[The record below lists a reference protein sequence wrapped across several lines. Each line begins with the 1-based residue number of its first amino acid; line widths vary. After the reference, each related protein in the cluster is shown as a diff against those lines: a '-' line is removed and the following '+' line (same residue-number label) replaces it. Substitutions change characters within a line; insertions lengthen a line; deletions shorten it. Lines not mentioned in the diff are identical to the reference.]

1 MRPMDC
7 EVKAVKEYERPK
19 TKKQVRA
26 FLGLCGY
33 YRRFIP
39 SFSTVANSLTELTRK
54 DKENV
59 VKWNEACEHSF
70 NLLKEALMSKPV
82 LTTPD
87 WTRKFILQTDASAT
101 GLGYVSQKD
110 QNEEEHPVAYGSKKL
125 LPREQKYSAI
135 EREGLAIVQG
145 IKHFRTYLQGT
156 TFQIETDHDPL
167 NHLGSM
173 KDSHGRLARWA
184 LALQPY
190 QFTIVHRAGTANA
203 NADGLSRD
211 QDSRSK
217 ERGVSEKPLTGEF
230 LMVSVKNSETKE
242 TAVE

>member
-1 MRPMDC
+1 M
-7 EVKAVKEYERPK
+7 
-19 TKKQVRA
+19 
-26 FLGLCGY
+26 
-33 YRRFIP
+33 
-39 SFSTVANSLTELTRK
+39 
-54 DKENV
+54 
-59 VKWNEACEHSF
+59 
-70 NLLKEALMSKPV
+70 
-82 LTTPD
+82 
-87 WTRKFILQTDASAT
+87 
-101 GLGYVSQKD
+101 
-110 QNEEEHPVAYGSKKL
+110 
-125 LPREQKYSAI
+125 
-135 EREGLAIVQG
+135 QG

-167 NHLGSM
+167 THLGSM

-211 QDSRSK
+211 QVSRSK

-230 LMVSVKNSETKE
+230 LKDSVKNNKTKE